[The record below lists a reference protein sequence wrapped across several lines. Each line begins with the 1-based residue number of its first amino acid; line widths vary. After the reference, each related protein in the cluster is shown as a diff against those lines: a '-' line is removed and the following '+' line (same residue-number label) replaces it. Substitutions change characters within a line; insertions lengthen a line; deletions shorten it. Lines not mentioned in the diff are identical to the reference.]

1 MVASMKRISIGAVV
15 LAFAASVSSL
25 VTAGVRGPTSL
36 DDEAARME
44 AASYLASSPTSA
56 EKVAERWAVTDGAD
70 TAWLDTR
77 TGELVEIE
85 FAAAH
90 DGR

>member
-1 MVASMKRISIGAVV
+1 MKRITIGAVV

-25 VTAGVRGPTSL
+25 VAAGGQAPTGL
-36 DDEAARME
+36 DDDAARME

-56 EKVAERWAVTDGAD
+56 EKVAERWVVTDGAD
-70 TAWLDTR
+70 RAWLDTR

-85 FAAAH
+85 FAPA
-90 DGR
+90 R